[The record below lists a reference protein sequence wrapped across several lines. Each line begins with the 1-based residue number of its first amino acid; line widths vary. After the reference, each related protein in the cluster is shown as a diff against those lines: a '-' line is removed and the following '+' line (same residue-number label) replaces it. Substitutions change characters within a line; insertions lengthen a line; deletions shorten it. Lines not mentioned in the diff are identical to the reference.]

1 VKKLKKVTLVVKG
14 ADERRLRE
22 FKAEAVRR
30 GLKLSEAL
38 EEAIELWLSA
48 KPVLDEVDAN
58 NLAYLRAKRL
68 LEGREGRYA
77 VFAFGRMV
85 GVFES
90 LEEVSKALR
99 SLDPRPRHAV
109 VVKVGVDKPGEL
121 EWWGGS
127 ISL

>member
-1 VKKLKKVTLVVKG
+1 VKVVKRVTLVVKN
-14 ADERRLRE
+14 ADERKLRE

-48 KPVLDEVDAN
+48 KPLLDEVDAN
-58 NLAYLRAKRL
+58 NLAYLRAKRK
-68 LEGREGRYA
+68 LEEHRGKYA
-77 VFAFGRMV
+77 VFAHGRMI

-90 LEEVSKALR
+90 LEEASGALR
-99 SLDPRPRHAV
+99 SLEPKPRHAV
-109 VVKVGVDKPGEL
+109 VVKIGVDKPGEL

>member
-1 VKKLKKVTLVVKG
+1 MKWVRRATLVVKG

-30 GLKLSEAL
+30 GLRLSEAL

-68 LEGREGRYA
+68 LEGQEGRYA
-77 VFAFGRMV
+77 VFAHGRMV
-85 GVFES
+85 GVFDS
-90 LEEVSKALR
+90 LEEVSGALR
-99 SLDPRPRHAV
+99 SLEPRPRHAV
-109 VVKVGVDKPGEL
+109 VVRVGVDKPDEL

-127 ISL
+127 TSP

>member
-1 VKKLKKVTLVVKG
+1 MKKTTLVIKG
-14 ADERRLRE
+14 ADERKLRE

-38 EEAIELWLSA
+38 EEAIELWLNA
-48 KPVLDEVDAN
+48 KPLLDEVDAN
-58 NLAYLRAKRL
+58 NLAYLRAKRQL
-68 LEGREGRYA
+68 KGHEGKYA
-77 VFAFGRMV
+77 VFAFGKMI

-90 LEEVSKALR
+90 LEDVSKALR
-99 SLDPRPRHAV
+99 SLEPKPKHAV
-109 VVKVGVDKPGEL
+109 VAKIGVDKPGEL